1 LKVTGQDNESIG
13 KSIIDK
19 SAMNVLMLAEVSAVV
34 VIGGAERVLREQALG
49 LQQRGHR
56 VRVVARAPAGD
67 RLPQVTIGSV
77 VESRYDV
84 SRRNEAAFVLSSVL
98 RSIAALDQAR
108 AGHRWDVAVIHQSL
122 GGLGPI
128 LCRTRQVGGWIYVCH
143 SLAHEEYRSRTSP
156 GTTSLERA
164 RHALNT
170 WVRQWSERV
179 VMRRC
184 RRIVVLSEFMRQRV
198 MESHRLPESR
208 LRIVPG
214 AADPVR
220 FHPPADPSEV
230 RRRLK
235 LPLNKVVLFTV
246 RNLVPRMGLENL
258 VQAIARLGE
267 EGQDLQVLVG
277 GDGVLRSS
285 LEQRIRDLKLTD
297 RVRLLGYVAEQE
309 LPLYYQAADLVLM
322 PTQELEGFGLV
333 TVEAMACGT
342 PVLGTP
348 VGAIPE
354 VLARVDPGLIADG
367 TDGAALASALRRILR
382 RFRDQPGEQERLSI
396 KCRAL
401 VEEEYNWVRHTDRLE
416 VILREAVE

>member
-1 LKVTGQDNESIG
+1 
-13 KSIIDK
+13 
-19 SAMNVLMLAEVSAVV
+19 MLAEVSAAA
-34 VIGGAERVLREQALG
+34 VIGGAERVLREEALG

-67 RLPQVTIGSV
+67 CLTKVTIGSV
-77 VESRYDV
+77 VESRYTV
-84 SRRNEAAFVLSSVL
+84 SRRNEAAFVLSSVI
-98 RSIAALDQAR
+98 RSISALDEAR
-108 AGHRWDVAVIHQSL
+108 AEGRWDVAVVHQSV

-128 LCRTRQVGGWIYVCH
+128 LWRAKAVGGWVYVCH

-156 GTTSLERA
+156 GPSALERA
-164 RHALNT
+164 RHALNMR
-170 WVRQWSERV
+170 VRQWSERV

-184 RRIVVLSEFMRQRV
+184 RRIVVLSEFMRRRV
-198 MESHRLPESR
+198 MQVHHVPESR

-220 FHPPADPSEV
+220 FHPAPDPSDV

-235 LPLNKVVLFTV
+235 LPLSKVVLFTV

-258 VQAIARLGE
+258 VQALAGLGE
-267 EGQDLQVLVG
+267 EGRDLQVLIG
-277 GDGVLRSS
+277 GDGVLRSP
-285 LEQRIRDLKLTD
+285 LEHRIRDLHLND
-297 RVRLLGYVAEQE
+297 RVRLLGFVAEEE

-322 PTQELEGFGLV
+322 PTEELEGFGLV

-354 VLARVDPGLIADG
+354 VLARVDPALIADG
-367 TDGAALASALRRILR
+367 TDGVALASALRRVLR
-382 RFRDQPGEQERLSI
+382 RFRDQPGEEQRLSA

-401 VEEEYNWVRHTDRLE
+401 VEDEYNWRRHTERLE
-416 VILREAVE
+416 LVLRGVAG

>member
-1 LKVTGQDNESIG
+1 
-13 KSIIDK
+13 
-19 SAMNVLMLAEVSAVV
+19 MNVLMLAEVSAAA

-49 LQQRGHR
+49 LKQRGHQ
-56 VRVVARAPAGD
+56 VQVVARAPAGD
-67 RLPQVTIGSV
+67 CLAKVTIGAV
-77 VESRYDV
+77 VESRYTV
-84 SRRNEAAFVLSSVL
+84 SRRNEAAFVLSSVM
-98 RSIAALDQAR
+98 RSVSALDEAR
-108 AGHRWDVAVIHQSL
+108 AGRGWDVAVIHQSL
-122 GGLGPI
+122 CGLGPI
-128 LCRTRQVGGWIYVCH
+128 LYRAKQVGGWVYVCH

-156 GTTSLERA
+156 GKTRLERA
-164 RHALNT
+164 RHALNAR
-170 WVRQWSERV
+170 VRQWSERV

-184 RRIVVLSEFMRQRV
+184 ARIVVLSEFMRRRV
-198 MESHRLPESR
+198 MEVHHLPESR

-220 FHPPADPSEV
+220 FHPAADPSNV

-235 LPLNKVVLFTV
+235 LPFDKVVLFTV

-258 VQAIARLGE
+258 VQALAGLGE
-267 EGQDLQVLVG
+267 EGRDLQVLIG

-285 LEQRIRDLKLTD
+285 LEHRIRDLNLSN
-297 RVRLLGYVAEQE
+297 RVRLLGFVAEEE

-322 PTQELEGFGLV
+322 PTEELEGFGLV

-367 TDGAALASALRRILR
+367 TDGVALASALRRVLR
-382 RFRDQPGEQERLSI
+382 RFRDKPGEEQRLSA

-401 VEEEYNWVRHTDRLE
+401 VEEEYNWGRHTERLE
-416 VILREAVE
+416 AVLREAVVDKPWE